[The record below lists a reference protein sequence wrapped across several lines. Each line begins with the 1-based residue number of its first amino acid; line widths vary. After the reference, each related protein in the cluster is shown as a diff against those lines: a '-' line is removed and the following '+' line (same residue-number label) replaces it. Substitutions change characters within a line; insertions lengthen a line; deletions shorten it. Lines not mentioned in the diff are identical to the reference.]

1 MIIQVIV
8 PANLHVHPSH
18 SEAYQSDAAVIGPN
32 QEMCFALQP
41 QHTFRN
47 TPDQSP
53 TGGFQSEGKNQ
64 WFFNELTFSTGP
76 KSLRTA
82 AKPTHF
88 RLRNI
93 RGGPNLASGAN
104 FTLLLSLGGK
114 QSLPETGAH

>member
-8 PANLHVHPSH
+8 PANLDVHPSH

-53 TGGFQSEGKNQ
+53 TGGFQSEEEKDGFLMKLR
-64 WFFNELTFSTGP
+64 FPGP

-82 AKPTHF
+82 AKPHIS
-88 RLRNI
+88 RRRNI
-93 RGGPNLASGAN
+93 RGGPKRASGAN
-104 FTLLLSLGGK
+104 LTWLLSFGGK
-114 QSLPETGAH
+114 HILTETGAN